1 MGRATPGFRGGYYVD
16 GGRQY
21 TLAFFGAVL
30 MRSLVFLAYIA
41 TDYLVKIK
49 PPITLVLVVR
59 GL

>member
-1 MGRATPGFRGGYYVD
+1 
-16 GGRQY
+16 
-21 TLAFFGAVL
+21 